1 MYRNKQTDAVTFLNC
16 LSIVS
21 IFIYLY
27 IYVSDITFSMISRG
41 GQVKMKT
48 G

>member
-21 IFIYLY
+21 ILN
-27 IYVSDITFSMISRG
+27 IYVSDSTLSMILKG